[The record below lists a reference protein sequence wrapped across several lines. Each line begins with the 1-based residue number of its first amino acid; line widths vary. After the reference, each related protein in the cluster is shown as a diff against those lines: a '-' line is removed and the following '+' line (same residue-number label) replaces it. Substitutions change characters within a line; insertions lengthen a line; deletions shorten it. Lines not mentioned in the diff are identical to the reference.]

1 MHPLSIALALALSA
15 PASWTTVASW
25 PGLIPEGA
33 DPRVVA
39 STAALNPG
47 ARTFRMSVQMRTMKR
62 PDKPDW
68 DLIRKGT
75 AKGSSTQYKV
85 EYMPEGQA
93 LCDYDGTDG
102 SASVQGGPAL
112 DDGRWHTVA
121 CIKTANTLSLQ
132 IDGRVVGTDRNSIGK
147 ISNDEPV
154 VIGAHGPSG
163 GERFEGD
170 LQNARMD
177 VAQ

>member
-1 MHPLSIALALALSA
+1 MHPLSIALALALSSA
-15 PASWTTVASW
+15 ASWTTVASW
-25 PGLIPEGA
+25 PGPIPEGD
-33 DPRVVA
+33 DPGVVE
-39 STAALNPG
+39 STEALNPG
-47 ARTFRMSVQMRTMKR
+47 ARDFRMSVQMRTTKR

-75 AKGSSTQYKV
+75 ANGSSTQYKV

-93 LCDYDGTDG
+93 LCDYEGTDG
-102 SASVQGGPAL
+102 SASVQDGPAL

-132 IDGRVVGTDRNSIGK
+132 IDGRVVGTDEDSIGE

-154 VIGAHGPSG
+154 IIGAHGPSG

-170 LQNARMD
+170 LRNARMD